1 MYAKSWCGFFDPGVT
16 SGAYFDWREQLK
28 AYMTAR
34 NLDPGH
40 LTDAQ
45 VEAITVFARAL
56 PPVKDRV
63 THIKK
68 NHHPDTVVEVTRHLR
83 MLVKDLARKLH
94 TSNLR

>member
-1 MYAKSWCGFFDPGVT
+1 
-16 SGAYFDWREQLK
+16 
-28 AYMTAR
+28 MTAC
-34 NLDPGH
+34 NLDPGQ
-40 LTDAQ
+40 LTDTS

-68 NHHPDTVVEVTRHLR
+68 SHHPDDVVELTRYLR

-94 TSNLR
+94 TSNLRRIAERAGGRDVAESPSE

>member
-1 MYAKSWCGFFDPGVT
+1 
-16 SGAYFDWREQLK
+16 
-28 AYMTAR
+28 MTAR
-34 NLDPGH
+34 NLDPSH

-68 NHHPDTVVEVTRHLR
+68 NHHPDDVVELTRQLR
-83 MLVKDLARKLH
+83 MLVKDSARKLH
-94 TSNLR
+94 TSNVRRIAECAGGSDLADSPSK